1 MKVPPVDRLAVRTF
15 VAPHDPLMIR
25 EALLRERYRGGQAFY
40 VVPRI
45 EDLASV
51 KDFLDKN
58 VPEMKVAVAHGQ
70 MPPTAYSLA
79 VHKTE
84 AIPAF
89 ARKYGLRCSACH
101 TVWPELNAFGQRFK
115 DNGYQLGNDR
125 DSPMWQSPAYWPIA
139 MRTTPQWHLES
150 TTHQVTD
157 AAPAGKTLS
166 QTGFD
171 LSGVDF
177 LLLGTLHKNIT
188 FGLVPTLDADGTTG
202 LEAAFVRFDNLGQ
215 SPWANLKVGKFELDN
230 LLSEKR
236 FTWLS
241 NNGGFLYA
249 YHFLPSGSANNFGF
263 GDNQIGAEFSGHS
276 FNSYTRYSVALLT
289 TDDGEPGLPGGKS
302 MDAMF
307 TLSQAFA
314 LGGGLGPQ
322 RVGVF
327 GYLGHRPTTFET
339 VSGTAIPGTGTDNK
353 SFYRIGATAQIW
365 LGNLELLPLVSHAQ
379 DDAALGPGPD
389 KPTWNNAL
397 LEAHYVATPRFM
409 VQGRYELT
417 RMSTQG
423 DPATPKSLGDADAI
437 ALGFRYYPFMISRD
451 GMALH
456 GEFAMTRTTGMAPL
470 SGDGSGVDPADPAT
484 KVWSRSLL
492 LAFDFAF

>member
-1 MKVPPVDRLAVRTF
+1 
-15 VAPHDPLMIR
+15 
-25 EALLRERYRGGQAFY
+25 
-40 VVPRI
+40 
-45 EDLASV
+45 
-51 KDFLDKN
+51 
-58 VPEMKVAVAHGQ
+58 
-70 MPPTAYSLA
+70 
-79 VHKTE
+79 
-84 AIPAF
+84 
-89 ARKYGLRCSACH
+89 
-101 TVWPELNAFGQRFK
+101 
-115 DNGYQLGNDR
+115 
-125 DSPMWQSPAYWPIA
+125 

-157 AAPAGKTLS
+157 AAPAGKTVS

-249 YHFLPSGSANNFGF
+249 YHYLPTGSANNFGF

-289 TDDGEPGLPGGKS
+289 TDDGEPGLPGGQS
-302 MDAMF
+302 MDVMF

-322 RVGVF
+322 RVAVF
-327 GYLGHRPTTFET
+327 GYLGHRPTAFET
-339 VSGTAIPGTGTDNK
+339 VNGGVDTIPGTGSANK

-409 VQGRYELT
+409 VQGRYEVT

-423 DPATPKSLGDADAI
+423 DPATPKTLGDADAI

>member
-1 MKVPPVDRLAVRTF
+1 MVRGFLRGAGGVQGSWLVSGVVTCTCLVVALAVS
-15 VAPHDPLMIR
+15 
-25 EALLRERYRGGQAFY
+25 GGRSRAY
-40 VVPRI
+40 
-45 EDLASV
+45 
-51 KDFLDKN
+51 
-58 VPEMKVAVAHGQ
+58 
-70 MPPTAYSLA
+70 TAYSLA

-125 DSPMWQSPAYWPIA
+125 DSPMWQAPAYWPIA

-150 TTHQVTD
+150 TTHQITD
-157 AAPAGKTLS
+157 AAPTGKTLS

-215 SPWANLKVGKFELDN
+215 S
-230 LLSEKR
+230 
-236 FTWLS
+236 
-241 NNGGFLYA
+241 
-249 YHFLPSGSANNFGF
+249 
-263 GDNQIGAEFSGHS
+263 

-322 RVGVF
+322 RLGVF
-327 GYLGHRPTTFET
+327 GYLGHRPTTIET
-339 VSGTAIPGTGTDNK
+339 VGAGADTIPGTGSANK
-353 SFYRIGATAQIW
+353 SFFRIGATAQLW
-365 LGNLELLPLVSHAQ
+365 LGNLELIPLVSHAS
-379 DDAALGPGPD
+379 DDAVLGPGVD
-389 KPTWNNAL
+389 KPAWNTAL
-397 LEAHYVATPRFM
+397 L
-409 VQGRYELT
+409 
-417 RMSTQG
+417 
-423 DPATPKSLGDADAI
+423 
-437 ALGFRYYPFMISRD
+437 
-451 GMALH
+451 
-456 GEFAMTRTTGMAPL
+456 
-470 SGDGSGVDPADPAT
+470 
-484 KVWSRSLL
+484 
-492 LAFDFAF
+492 